1 MVARH
6 ISRGERLTEIEG
18 LLLRS
23 SRGLRAMEIASACGV
38 DRRTIYRDLNLL
50 EKLGVPV
57 TQENGRFLIN
67 RDYYLTS
74 VRLNF
79 NEAVALFVAGRYFSR
94 HAEQHNPHMI
104 SVLNKLQKALPEP
117 LADHVNYVAEWIRG
131 NPVDRNYIQV
141 LETIIRAWVERRKV
155 QLWTSTPK
163 AGEIR
168 TVQQSVY
175 FIEPASN
182 GGLYAVGWDDLSNA
196 VKAVKV
202 EWVKRIRLLDEPYD
216 TPVDFD
222 RRPFLESVWGI
233 LGADMTFRN
242 RVVLA
247 FSPDVTPLIRERL
260 WHTSQQIATL
270 PDKRCTL
277 TMHIS
282 EWRDLLPWIRSWGPQ
297 VEVLEPVTL
306 REELAHEAQHIA
318 RVYRAMA
325 TSA

>member
-6 ISRGERLTEIEG
+6 VSRGERLTEIEG

-23 SRGLRAMEIASACGV
+23 SRGLRAMEIAGACGV

-57 TQENGRFLIN
+57 TQENGRFFIN

-79 NEAVALFVAGRYFSR
+79 NEAVALFVAGRFFSR
-94 HAEQHNPHMI
+94 HAEQHNPHVI

-117 LADHVNYVAEWIRG
+117 LADHVNYITEWVRG
-131 NPVDRNYIQV
+131 NPVDRNYVQV
-141 LETIIRAWVERRKV
+141 LETIIRAWVERRKI
-155 QLWTSTPK
+155 QLWTSTAK
-163 AGEIR
+163 AGEVR

-175 FIEPASN
+175 FIEPASS

-202 EWVKRIRLLDEPYD
+202 EWVKRIRLLDETYD
-216 TPVDFD
+216 TPADFD
-222 RRPFLESVWGI
+222 RRPYLESVWGI
-233 LGADMTFRN
+233 LGSDSASRM

-247 FSPDVTPLIRERL
+247 FSPDVTSLIRERL

-270 PDKRCTL
+270 ADKRCTL
-277 TMHIS
+277 TMHVPD
-282 EWRDLLPWIRSWGPQ
+282 WRDLLPWIRSWGVQ
-297 VEVLEPVTL
+297 VEVLEPLAL
-306 REELAHEAQHIA
+306 REELAHEAQ
-318 RVYRAMA
+318 RVAGLYQAMA

>member
-6 ISRGERLTEIEG
+6 ISRGERLTQIER

-23 SRGLRAMEIASACGV
+23 SQGLRAMEIAGACGV

-57 TQENGRFLIN
+57 TQEDGRFFIN

-79 NEAVALFVAGRYFSR
+79 NEAVALFVAGRFFSR

-104 SVLNKLQKALPEP
+104 SVLNKLHKAMPEP
-117 LADHVNYVAEWIRG
+117 VADHVKYVAEWIRG
-131 NPVDRNYIQV
+131 NPVDRNYVQV
-141 LETIIRAWVERRKV
+141 LEAIIRAWVESRKIH
-155 QLWTSTPK
+155 LWTSTSK
-163 AGEIR
+163 AGEIQ
-168 TVQQSVY
+168 TIQHSVY
-175 FIEPASN
+175 FIEPASS
-182 GGLYAVGWDDLSNA
+182 GGLYAVGWDDFSEG

-202 EWVKRIRLLDEPYD
+202 EWIKRVRLLDESYD
-216 TPVDFD
+216 IPANFD
-222 RRPFLESVWGI
+222 RRPYLESVWGI
-233 LGADMTFRN
+233 LGTDTVLRN
-242 RVVLA
+242 RVILA
-247 FSPDVTPLIRERL
+247 FSPDVTSLIRERL
-260 WHTSQQIATL
+260 WHASQQIATL

-277 TMHIS
+277 TLHVS

-297 VEVLEPVTL
+297 VEVLEPLAL
-306 REELAHEAQHIA
+306 REELANEAERIA
-318 RVYRAMA
+318 GLYQAIA